1 MSLKF
6 LTKRSIYRNNVIA
19 ARNLKYKFE
28 TLSNTRS
35 IIHASFSFNEHFKI
49 PKKLFSSKI
58 NYICGSFKRDL
69 TYSSS
74 TSSKLDEKE
83 NNELTV
89 VKSKRLMRLIYA
101 RVHPDLYTNHFQAQV
116 ILLF

>member
-6 LTKRSIYRNNVIA
+6 LNKTSFYRNKVIVA
-19 ARNLKYKFE
+19 NNFSNKFKSL
-28 TLSNTRS
+28 TLNASTVLWEQHAISKKVNTTKTNR
-35 IIHASFSFNEHFKI
+35 IFGY
-49 PKKLFSSKI
+49 L
-58 NYICGSFKRDL
+58 KRDIRFN
-69 TYSSS
+69 SS

-116 ILLF
+116 II